1 MTLGEIIKDY
11 RIKNNLSMDAF
22 SRKSGIS
29 KAYISLLEKNK
40 HPKSGKPISPSVQ
53 CIKQAADA
61 MNMDFDILSF
71 QIDNNKSLQVDIKNK
86 TKTDKFNDA
95 EWRYPPVSNRLGSIL
110 KNYRENANLS
120 IQRFSQQLKI
130 EENFYI
136 QIESGKCSENLKLS
150 PQLLKN
156 ISTVTGYDIDYIIG
170 AKDSTNVSSDK
181 SIKIKN
187 KALPTSQSES
197 NFHFKTRLEELCLE
211 NNICTDN
218 VEEYIGI
225 TKKEFIDIKF
235 NRMPTL
241 SELLRI
247 AYVFGVSMDYLIGK
261 TDIRMSTL
269 DKDELELIL
278 DYRECTPIYKEN
290 IRKRAH
296 DLNIDSILKQK
307 ESYSATDNP
316 LRKTGTT
323 NTK

>member
-1 MTLGEIIKDY
+1 MTIGK
-11 RIKNNLSMDAF
+11 RIKLLRTENELTQKTLADKIGLTPKMISFYENEERVPPMDIVLKF
-22 SRKSGIS
+22 INIFDVSSD
-29 KAYISLLEKNK
+29 YLL
-40 HPKSGKPISPSVQ
+40 G
-53 CIKQAADA
+53 
-61 MNMDFDILSF
+61 L
-71 QIDNNKSLQVDIKNK
+71 
-86 TKTDKFNDA
+86 TDKRHPDSES
-95 EWRYPPVSNRLGSIL
+95 EWRYSPVSNRLGSIL

-120 IQRFSQQLKI
+120 IQSFSQQLKI
-130 EENFYI
+130 DENFYI
-136 QIESGKCSENLKLS
+136 QIESGKYSENLKLS

-170 AKDSTNVSSDK
+170 AKDSTNVSTDK

-187 KALPTSQSES
+187 KVLPVSQSES

-211 NNICTDN
+211 NNIHTNN
-218 VEEYIGI
+218 VEERIGI

-296 DLNIDSILKQK
+296 DLNIDSILKQE
-307 ESYSATDNP
+307 ESHVATDNP

-323 NTK
+323 NTAK